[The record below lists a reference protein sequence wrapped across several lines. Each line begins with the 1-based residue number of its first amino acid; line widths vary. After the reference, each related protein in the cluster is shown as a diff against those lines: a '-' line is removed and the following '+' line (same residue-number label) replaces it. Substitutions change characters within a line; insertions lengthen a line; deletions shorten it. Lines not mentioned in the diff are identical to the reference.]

1 MLEILV
7 MCAGVYV
14 CAGLRYK
21 ATGCCPWGREHNLET
36 MEGDRALTVLV
47 YTKSVVI
54 KLTGTASLF
63 LPCPYLFPVAHLC
76 DAVMFSCKL
85 TGIM

>member
-1 MLEILV
+1 
-7 MCAGVYV
+7 MCVLDRGI
-14 CAGLRYK
+14 K
-21 ATGCCPWGREHNLET
+21 QQSDDPWEREYNLET
-36 MEGDRALTVLV
+36 MEGDKALIVLV

-76 DAVMFSCKL
+76 DAVMFSYKL